1 MMMMKE
7 NNNKK
12 KRRVSCFDHSR
23 KIFGTCGI
31 KNNLFITDDPNTAL
45 VEK

>member
-7 NNNKK
+7 NKK
-12 KRRVSCFDHSR
+12 KKGVSCFDHSR